1 MTGWLIALVI
11 LALFLLLKVGVFF
24 HWDSQ
29 TSVLKMRVGLFRFSL
44 STDEKK
50 PKKKKD
56 QKSKKQVPSASQ
68 QKEKKSD
75 KTNLKK
81 WIKVLLAHWTDLL
94 ALLGKVL
101 TSPTLDLLRL
111 YIAVAGD
118 DAELQYGKY
127 CAGLSAGLPVL
138 HNTFRVK
145 KQDIQIACR
154 YEIPKTQIMAEA
166 EATIQI
172 YEVFALVGSAL
183 GLLVK
188 LFLTKKRNDKAV
200 QINETS
206 SS

>member
-1 MTGWLIALVI
+1 MIGWLIAFVI

-24 HWDSQ
+24 HWDDQS
-29 TSVLKMRVGLFRFSL
+29 SVLKIRIGVFRFSL
-44 STDEKK
+44 STDDKK
-50 PKKKKD
+50 PKKKKNANPKN
-56 QKSKKQVPSASQ
+56 QTASASQ
-68 QKEKKSD
+68 QKEKKTD

-81 WIKVLLAHWTDLL
+81 WVRVLLAHWTDLL
-94 ALLGKVL
+94 TFLGKVL
-101 TSPTLDLLRL
+101 TSPTIDLLRI
-111 YIAVAGD
+111 YIAVTGD

-138 HNTFRVK
+138 QNTFRVK

-154 YEIPKTQIMAEA
+154 YEIPKTRIMAEA
-166 EATIQI
+166 EATIRI

-188 LFLTKKRNDKAV
+188 MFLTKKRNDKAV

>member
-1 MTGWLIALVI
+1 MIGWLIALAV
-11 LALFLLLKVGVFF
+11 LVLFLLLKVGVFL
-24 HWDSQ
+24 HWDSEA
-29 TSVLKMRVGLFRFSL
+29 SVLKVRVGLFRFSL

-50 PKKKKD
+50 GKKKK
-56 QKSKKQVPSASQ
+56 QTKKDTKPASPA
-68 QKEKKSD
+68 KAKGEKND

-81 WIKVLLAHWTDLL
+81 WIKALLAHWTDLFS
-94 ALLGKVL
+94 LLGKVL
-101 TSPTLDLLRL
+101 TSPALDLLRL
-111 YIAVAGD
+111 YIAVAGE

-138 HNTFRVK
+138 HNTFCVK

-154 YEIPKTQIMAEA
+154 YEIPKTQIMAEV
-166 EATIQI
+166 EATVRI

-188 LFLTKKRNDKAV
+188 IFLTKKRNDKAV
-200 QINETS
+200 HTNETS